1 MENTTIQRMEMTVKI
16 QDVSHKSSYVG
27 YIGFGTWFDGK
38 PFMVAQYQSNPTK
51 WYFFVYDVITVD
63 ERWFQSSS
71 DTFSYGRQISEL
83 NPANG
88 LVSGSTFTY
97 NSAND
102 TMEQRLGTS
111 EWLVACN
118 PPSFLFEIS

>member
-16 QDVSHKSSYVG
+16 QDVSHKSSCVG

-38 PFMVAQYQSNPTK
+38 SFMVAQYQSNPTK
-51 WYFFVYDVITVD
+51 WYFFVYDVLTVD
-63 ERWFQSSS
+63 ERLFENPAE
-71 DTFSYGRQISEL
+71 TFSYGRQISEL

-88 LVSGSTFTY
+88 LVCGSTFTY
-97 NSAND
+97 NSAKD

-111 EWLVACN
+111 QWQLACN
-118 PPSFLFEIS
+118 PPSFLFEIV

>member
-16 QDVSHKSSYVG
+16 QDVSHKSSCVG

-38 PFMVAQYQSNPTK
+38 SFMVVQYQSNPTK
-51 WYFFVYDVITVD
+51 WYFFVYDVDTVD
-63 ERWFQSSS
+63 ERWFENPSE
-71 DTFSYGRQISEL
+71 TFSYGRMISEL

-97 NSAND
+97 NSARD

-111 EWLVACN
+111 QWQLACN
-118 PPSFLFEIS
+118 PPSFLFEIA